1 MSLQEIYVIQYI
13 YGACIII
20 SVFLQTLYLPPGS
33 CYTLFKPIKHGRLNV
48 DDGLSLMGVANML
61 DDLWTKA
68 IEDTLN
74 IEKKK
79 FKVKDFVLFSEFL

>member
-1 MSLQEIYVIQYI
+1 MVQFLVILHSGKLYPVNNKLSCDV
-13 YGACIII
+13 YL
-20 SVFLQTLYLPPGS
+20 LQTLYLPPGS

-48 DDGLSLMGVANML
+48 DDGFSLMVVANML

-74 IEKKK
+74 IKKK
-79 FKVKDFVLFSEFL
+79 RFKVSDSS